1 MLNVILRKEIIFI
14 FYGIKKRHM
23 NKSYNANNF
32 YRSSPDNWKF
42 KVNWNFQ
49 TVEKC

>member
-32 YRSSPDNWKF
+32 ILELP
-42 KVNWNFQ
+42 
-49 TVEKC
+49 